1 MIILLSNNVIYYI
14 ICSSRIDSTFQYER
28 RIVMEAMSFED
39 LKREIFDREV
49 PEKYPGII
57 QEFEGFEGQDYA
69 TPLLAGLPV
78 DSKQMEY
85 YLSEKIC
92 DNTMIDLGCGRR
104 PEPREVAQHFKAGRY
119 IGVDIR
125 TLINKGKYDFCSRKS
140 GTECFYFEHTDAL
153 EFVARLKDDVCGAYL
168 LSALEVR
175 GSLKDKRETVYLDAL
190 AAEMSRTLK
199 PGGLVIFIGVMG
211 DDFLEL
217 LGPERCGFQK
227 VVFPDKKEE
236 KQPSLPGMYATVY
249 VKE

>member
-1 MIILLSNNVIYYI
+1 
-14 ICSSRIDSTFQYER
+14 
-28 RIVMEAMSFED
+28 MEVMSFED

-57 QEFEGFEGQDYA
+57 QEFEGFEGQDHA
-69 TPLLAGLPV
+69 TPLLVGLPV
-78 DSKQMEY
+78 DSEQMED
-85 YLSEKIC
+85 YLSEKISGG
-92 DNTMIDLGCGRR
+92 TMIDLGCGRR
-104 PEPREVAQHFKAGRY
+104 GEPREVAQCYEAGRY

-125 TLINKGKYDFCSRKS
+125 TLITKEKDDSYSSRF
-140 GTECFYFEHTDAL
+140 GMECFYFEHTDAL

-175 GSLKDKRETVYLDAL
+175 GSLKDKRETAYLNAL

-217 LGPERCGFQK
+217 LGPERCGFRR
-227 VVFPDKKEE
+227 VIFPSNKEL
-236 KQPSLPGMYATVY
+236 KRPDLPGMYATVY